1 MSGAFRLRR
10 NLHLLFVCSLV
21 LTLWLVLLYL
31 QQLLDQQDEQGTRNA
46 RRSTAEISRGG
57 GGAELRGEPQTRRNS
72 SEFLHVIAAQR
83 RPLLVRFDWY
93 SRKTTPVHIG

>member
-1 MSGAFRLRR
+1 MSGALRLRR

-21 LTLWLVLLYL
+21 LTLWLVILYL
-31 QQLLDQQDEQGTRNA
+31 QQLLDQNDEQGT
-46 RRSTAEISRGG
+46 RRSTAEIARGG